1 MPHINDLPVDVI
13 WWILYWAAATPA
25 KRLSEWKQKLPL
37 VAVCREWTKLAQP
50 FVFSHVYVE
59 SVQKCDDEPL
69 TDASSNATS
78 IVWTSN
84 AELLI
89 SRQCTLMAGRLTL
102 RMVEFVTPG
111 HLRRIA
117 LDILQLD
124 HVDWMYI
131 NTLNFGEYSSNYVFH
146 DEKPI
151 ASEPDR
157 AEVARTMQYFGQNMR
172 NIAELNYT
180 GSHLGDMGYLVGDAF
195 ASMYGGQLLIIR
207 AQVPVPFSVPHL
219 SRHIA
224 VLELNLDLHSVRP
237 IVFPRLTSLDIS
249 YEYYNNELT
258 KDEVQRKIT
267 SGAYNCDQLQFPVL
281 KRLEINN
288 CAPDCDLLYAD
299 TPFPELEEVEL
310 SGTLDE
316 LCYYSRLKLAW
327 VGDLT
332 IYLSLHTTDDTT
344 AFYSITNHLLSSIC
358 IGRTACLS
366 IFGDLVSIDPE
377 LVRWANLTYLRVE
390 AVSYETFCELIA
402 RLPNLEV
409 FITINLELGTIL
421 EDIISLVDS
430 LFLSTDPLL
439 AWGAKLTMIKIAE
452 LDDSFPIA
460 VSARRIQA
468 LIVPAGALERLIIP
482 QSIKPSVVAF
492 INKYKDRCPHLA
504 NIRVLT

>member
-1 MPHINDLPVDVI
+1 M
-13 WWILYWAAATPA
+13 
-25 KRLSEWKQKLPL
+25 
-37 VAVCREWTKLAQP
+37 
-50 FVFSHVYVE
+50 
-59 SVQKCDDEPL
+59 
-69 TDASSNATS
+69 AS
-78 IVWTSN
+78 
-84 AELLI
+84 
-89 SRQCTLMAGRLTL
+89 RLTI
-102 RMVEFVTPG
+102 RMVEFVTPDY
-111 HLRRIA
+111 LRHIA
-117 LDILQLD
+117 LYILQLD
-124 HVDWMYI
+124 RVDWMHI
-131 NTLNFGEYSSNYVFH
+131 ITLNFGEYSSTYVVH
-146 DEKPI
+146 NKQPI

-207 AQVPVPFSVPHL
+207 AQVPVPFPVPHL
-219 SRHIA
+219 SRHIV
-224 VLELNLDLHSVRP
+224 VLELNLDSSAARDVLPSICGKTLRVLKLGNVPHNFAWHHFRYDEFVRP

-281 KRLEINN
+281 QRLEINN

-366 IFGDLVSIDPE
+366 IFGDLVLIDPE
-377 LVRWANLTYLRVE
+377 L
-390 AVSYETFCELIA
+390 
-402 RLPNLEV
+402 
-409 FITINLELGTIL
+409 
-421 EDIISLVDS
+421 
-430 LFLSTDPLL
+430 
-439 AWGAKLTMIKIAE
+439 
-452 LDDSFPIA
+452 
-460 VSARRIQA
+460 
-468 LIVPAGALERLIIP
+468 
-482 QSIKPSVVAF
+482 
-492 INKYKDRCPHLA
+492 
-504 NIRVLT
+504 